1 VTPTRAATST
11 APAASSDG
19 EATSAQLSQLQ
30 SIVSDGRGMAK
41 DVIRMADR
49 KPGSGAT
56 DAEKQAYQ
64 ARKANADLARGYD
77 KYLASIRDSSRG
89 VKSGRDAD
97 RLIKQASQTRAYLTF
112 LVRRSRESR

>member
-1 VTPTRAATST
+1 
-11 APAASSDG
+11 
-19 EATSAQLSQLQ
+19 
-30 SIVSDGRGMAK
+30 MAK

-64 ARKANADLARGYD
+64 ARKANADLARGYY
-77 KYLASIRDSSRG
+77 KYLAQIRDSSRG